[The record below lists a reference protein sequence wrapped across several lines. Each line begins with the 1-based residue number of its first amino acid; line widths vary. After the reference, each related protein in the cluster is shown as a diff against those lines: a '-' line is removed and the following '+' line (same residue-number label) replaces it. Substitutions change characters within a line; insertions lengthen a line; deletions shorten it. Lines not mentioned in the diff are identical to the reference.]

1 MYHTKVFNHSLTTPN
16 KNRRLQIF
24 TFKQTKL
31 FSENARHLQSEYFG
45 VSGLIYENR
54 S

>member
-1 MYHTKVFNHSLTTPN
+1 MFSTD
-16 KNRRLQIF
+16 KNRRLQF
-24 TFKQTKL
+24 SLLSKQNF